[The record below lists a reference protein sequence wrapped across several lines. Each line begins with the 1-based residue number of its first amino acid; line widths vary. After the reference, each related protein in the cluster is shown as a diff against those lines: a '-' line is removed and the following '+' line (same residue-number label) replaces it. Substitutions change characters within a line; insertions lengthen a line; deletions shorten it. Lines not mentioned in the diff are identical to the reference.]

1 MRNLKEVLLDTL
13 SSTSVFEQ
21 ALNRSDVINKV
32 VMLGE
37 QIVQNW
43 ALILYTNENDPENT
57 NINHWKTEL
66 RAHCKTISKSNIKG
80 GSRGRA
86 IRYAFL
92 EKLEYNKTKNVFED
106 IYDKFESEGLP
117 RVYAQEISEYISKN
131 IDELISAIVEK
142 DYVDWIENL

>member
-1 MRNLKEVLLDTL
+1 MRNLKEVLLDKL
-13 SSTSVFEQ
+13 SSSSVFEQ

-43 ALILYTNENDPENT
+43 ALILYVRKNGLASV

-66 RAHCKTISKSNIKG
+66 KAHCKTISKSNIKG

-92 EKLEYNKTKNVFED
+92 EKLEYNKKVNVFES
-106 IYDKFESEGLP
+106 IYDKFESEGIPLTP
-117 RVYAQEISEYISKN
+117 AKEISEYISKN
-131 IDELISAIVEK
+131 IDELITAIVEK
-142 DYVDWIENL
+142 DYVAWIENM